1 MVGLITIMS
10 IIILSKILENTHS
23 HIITEGRTAVI
34 WGWSGG
40 KVGLQ
45 ESTKGT

>member
-1 MVGLITIMS
+1 MS
-10 IIILSKILENTHS
+10 IIILSKILENTNS
-23 HIITEGRTAVI
+23 HIITEGRAVVI
-34 WGWSGG
+34 WGRSGG